1 MVVDVV
7 DVEVEG
13 CGDVGREGAEWKD
26 VETSEASDSES
37 DSSGFCSR
45 SSTLARD
52 SFLCVC
58 EVLVILVIDVINF

>member
-1 MVVDVV
+1 MVVDVE
-7 DVEVEG
+7 DVEG
-13 CGDVGREGAEWKD
+13 CGDVCREGAEWKD

-37 DSSGFCSR
+37 DFCSR